1 MQRQQPRREGAK
13 PQLVPIS
20 MYPDTLAL
28 LDELGRAAGESR
40 ARVVRRL
47 VELEIARMRPGGIE
61 RAPVWIMPSYRAIG
75 PRMRAR
81 IVYRAWDG
89 LERVFEVDAERILP
103 EPPIGRYVL
112 IGEGAEQLRGQVA
125 DSQVTAN
132 DGESI
137 LTITVRGLAPPSAD
151 QVHSLLLE
159 YVHRLDHDIRRH
171 SNAPISFDPY
181 RTTPSWKLGG
191 AEIRALLV
199 APPGEPARKVR
210 FFSFAGPSL
219 QDHLHPTSHYLPL
232 VDVDDGDARERAA
245 KSIAAFLE
253 KNSASTSHPDPS
265 DPYRQFVEAIYVLI
279 HAELGGDPSQGGGVR
294 RFGNADFGYAMDY
307 KPRGDEGLMQFVV
320 TITSGIHRGRRWAS
334 RYPWRTTAATTV
346 AYDAIR
352 AYQRLLED

>member
-1 MQRQQPRREGAK
+1 
-13 PQLVPIS
+13 

-28 LDELGRAAGESR
+28 LDELGRPAGESR

-47 VELEIARMRPGGIE
+47 VEREIARMRPGGIE
-61 RAPVWIMPSYRAIG
+61 RAPVWIAPSYRAIG
-75 PRMRAR
+75 PTMRAR

-89 LERVFEVDAERILP
+89 LERVFEVDADRILP

-125 DSQVTAN
+125 DSQITTN
-132 DGESI
+132 DGEPI

-151 QVHSLLLE
+151 QVHPLLLE
-159 YVHRLDHDIRRH
+159 YVHRLNHDISRH
-171 SNAPISFDPY
+171 SDAPIAFDPY
-181 RTTPSWKLGG
+181 RTTPSWKLGC
-191 AEIRALLV
+191 AEVRALLV
-199 APPGEPARKVR
+199 APPGAPARQVR
-210 FFSFAGPSL
+210 FLSFSGPSL

-245 KSIAAFLE
+245 KSIVAFLE
-253 KNSASTSHPDPS
+253 ANAVSTSQPDLS
-265 DPYRQFVEAIYVLI
+265 DPYQQFVEAVYVLI
-279 HAELGGDPSQGGGVR
+279 HAELGGDSSQSGGVR

-307 KPRGDEGLMQFVV
+307 KPGGDEGLMQFIV
-320 TITSGIHRGRRWAS
+320 TIISGLRRGRRSSS
-334 RYPWRTTAATTV
+334 RYPWPTTAATTV